1 MTILGSAQQK
11 AFTPKASEENVFSL
25 LPQIFGEYLEPL
37 PAYHEQLTLDF
48 SPSSAPP
55 HKRWRNNGR
64 SADFLADFLVTCL
77 PEIETEMDR
86 RQHAEIKDAVS
97 YIANE
102 LLENAMKYSDRSHGT
117 CTRIHLYFD
126 GSCILFLTQNNIKAE
141 EVQSFQAHIQ
151 ELLHKDPQELYITR
165 LEESVELDDGGS
177 GLGLL
182 TMINDYGAKLSWKFD
197 HIDEQSITSAIAVTT
212 MVQLEI

>member
-1 MTILGSAQQK
+1 MTTLESASRN
-11 AFTPKASEENVFSL
+11 TPIAVDQDDLLAS
-25 LPQIFGEYLEPL
+25 LPQTFGNYLEKL
-37 PAYHEQLTLDF
+37 PPFHEQLTLDF

-55 HKRWRNNGR
+55 RKRWRNNGR

-77 PEIETEMDR
+77 PEVEIDADR
-86 RQHAEIKDAVS
+86 QRQSEIKDAVS

-102 LLENAMKYSDRSHGT
+102 LLENAMKYSDQSQGT

-126 GSCILFLTQNNIKAE
+126 GSCILFLTQNNIEAE
-141 EVQSFQAHIQ
+141 AVQPFQVHIQ
-151 ELLHKDPQELYITR
+151 ELLEKDSQELYISR
-165 LEESVELDDGGS
+165 LEKSVELDNNDS

-182 TMINDYGAKLSWKFD
+182 TMMNDYEAKLSWKF
-197 HIDEQSITSAIAVTT
+197 EQVKEGCGLIAIAVTT

>member
-1 MTILGSAQQK
+1 MTILESAQRNTLTAISQDNLL
-11 AFTPKASEENVFSL
+11 ASLPK
-25 LPQIFGEYLEPL
+25 IFGQYPEEL
-37 PAYHEQLTLDF
+37 PPFHEQLTLDF

-55 HKRWRNNGR
+55 RKRWSNNGR

-77 PEIETEMDR
+77 PEVETDADR
-86 RQHAEIKDAVS
+86 RRQSEIKDAVS

-102 LLENAMKYSDRSHGT
+102 LLENAMKYSDQSQGT

-141 EVQSFQAHIQ
+141 AVQPFQANIQ
-151 ELLHKDPQELYITR
+151 ELLEEDPQELYISR
-165 LEESVELDDGGS
+165 LEKSVELDNNDS

-182 TMINDYGAKLSWKFD
+182 TMMNDYDARLSWKF
-197 HIDEQSITSAIAVTT
+197 EQVTEECEFIEIAVST